1 MQTLISGTIL
11 FQCDD
16 KKVEP
21 CIHVLKAIRMIHI
34 SWRNVTPICISR
46 CFEKAGFSM
55 SLTSGN
61 AEMQENSD
69 SDDEIPL
76 ANLFNIRNRLD
87 QIGFTMDDL
96 VNVDSEVV
104 STESKSDD
112 DIVGD
117 LLNKES
123 DTDDSEIDDE
133 PIEENVP
140 TKIEGL
146 QGLETVRRVLETHEN
161 VDEKLFSALA
171 KIEQIFTSKQK
182 QTDIASFFNKI

>member
-1 MQTLISGTIL
+1 
-11 FQCDD
+11 
-16 KKVEP
+16 
-21 CIHVLKAIRMIHI
+21 MIHI
-34 SWRNVTPICISR
+34 SWRNVTPLCISR

-61 AEMQENSD
+61 VEMQENSD
-69 SDDEIPL
+69 SDDENDDDIPL
-76 ANLFNIRNRLD
+76 ANLFNIHNRLD
-87 QIGFTMDDL
+87 QIGFTTVDL

-104 STESKSDD
+104 STKSKSDD
-112 DIVGD
+112 DIVGG

-123 DTDDSEIDDE
+123 DTDILEIEDE

-146 QGLETVRRVLETHEN
+146 QGLETVRRVLETHKN
-161 VDEKLFSALA
+161 VDEKFFSALA
-171 KIEQIFTSKQK
+171 KTEQIFTSKQK

>member
-34 SWRNVTPICISR
+34 SWRNVIPICISR

-61 AEMQENSD
+61 VEMQENSD
-69 SDDEIPL
+69 SDDENDDDIPL

-96 VNVDSEVV
+96 VNGDSEVV
-104 STESKSDD
+104 STEFKS
-112 DIVGD
+112 
-117 LLNKES
+117 
-123 DTDDSEIDDE
+123 
-133 PIEENVP
+133 
-140 TKIEGL
+140 
-146 QGLETVRRVLETHEN
+146 HM
-161 VDEKLFSALA
+161 
-171 KIEQIFTSKQK
+171 TS
-182 QTDIASFFNKI
+182 

>member
-1 MQTLISGTIL
+1 MT
-11 FQCDD
+11 
-16 KKVEP
+16 
-21 CIHVLKAIRMIHI
+21 HI

-46 CFEKAGFSM
+46 CFEKAEFSM

-69 SDDEIPL
+69 SDDENDDDIPL
-76 ANLFNIRNRLD
+76 ANIFNIRNSLD
-87 QIGFTMDDL
+87 QIGFTMDEL

-117 LLNKES
+117 LLNK
-123 DTDDSEIDDE
+123 DTDNSEIDDE
-133 PIEENVP
+133 PIAENVP

-161 VDEKLFSALA
+161 VDDKLFSALA

>member
-16 KKVEP
+16 KKFEP

-34 SWRNVTPICISR
+34 SWRNVTSICISR
-46 CFEKAGFSM
+46 CCEKAGFSM

-69 SDDEIPL
+69 SDDENDDDIPL

-123 DTDDSEIDDE
+123 DTGRFG
-133 PIEENVP
+133 
-140 TKIEGL
+140 K
-146 QGLETVRRVLETHEN
+146 RWR
-161 VDEKLFSALA
+161 
-171 KIEQIFTSKQK
+171 
-182 QTDIASFFNKI
+182 TD

>member
-55 SLTSGN
+55 SLMSGN

-69 SDDEIPL
+69 SDDIPL
-76 ANLFNIRNRLD
+76 ANLFNICNRLD
-87 QIGFTMDDL
+87 QIGFTMEDL
-96 VNVDSEVV
+96 VNVDSEVI

-123 DTDDSEIDDE
+123 DMDDSEKDDE
-133 PIEENVP
+133 PIKENVP

-182 QTDIASFFNKI
+182 QTDIAIFFKKI

>member
-1 MQTLISGTIL
+1 MT
-11 FQCDD
+11 
-16 KKVEP
+16 
-21 CIHVLKAIRMIHI
+21 HI
-34 SWRNVTPICISR
+34 SWRNVIPICISR

-69 SDDEIPL
+69 SDDENDDDIPL

-96 VNVDSEVV
+96 VNVYSEIV
-104 STESKSDD
+104 STESKSDE

-133 PIEENVP
+133 PIEQNVP
-140 TKIEGL
+140 TNIEGL

-161 VDEKLFSALA
+161 VDENMFSL
-171 KIEQIFTSKQK
+171 
-182 QTDIASFFNKI
+182 

>member
-1 MQTLISGTIL
+1 MPK
-11 FQCDD
+11 C
-16 KKVEP
+16 
-21 CIHVLKAIRMIHI
+21 
-34 SWRNVTPICISR
+34 
-46 CFEKAGFSM
+46 
-55 SLTSGN
+55 
-61 AEMQENSD
+61 SD
-69 SDDEIPL
+69 SDDENDDDIPL
-76 ANLFNIRNRLD
+76 ANLFDIRNRLD

-112 DIVGD
+112 GIVGD

-123 DTDDSEIDDE
+123 DMDDSEKDVE
-133 PIEENVP
+133 PIKENVP

-182 QTDIASFFNKI
+182 QTDIASFFKKI

>member
-1 MQTLISGTIL
+1 
-11 FQCDD
+11 
-16 KKVEP
+16 
-21 CIHVLKAIRMIHI
+21 
-34 SWRNVTPICISR
+34 
-46 CFEKAGFSM
+46 
-55 SLTSGN
+55 
-61 AEMQENSD
+61 MQENSD
-69 SDDEIPL
+69 SDDENDDDIPL
-76 ANLFNIRNRLD
+76 ANIFNIRNSLD
-87 QIGFTMDDL
+87 QIGFTMDEL

-117 LLNKES
+117 LLNK
-123 DTDDSEIDDE
+123 DTDNSEIDDE
-133 PIEENVP
+133 PITENVP

-161 VDEKLFSALA
+161 VDDKLFSALA

>member
-1 MQTLISGTIL
+1 
-11 FQCDD
+11 
-16 KKVEP
+16 
-21 CIHVLKAIRMIHI
+21 
-34 SWRNVTPICISR
+34 
-46 CFEKAGFSM
+46 M

-69 SDDEIPL
+69 SDDENDDDIPL
-76 ANLFNIRNRLD
+76 ANLFNMRNRLD

-96 VNVDSEVV
+96 VNVYSEIV
-104 STESKSDD
+104 STESKSDE

-133 PIEENVP
+133 PIEQNVP

-161 VDEKLFSALA
+161 VDENMFSL
-171 KIEQIFTSKQK
+171 
-182 QTDIASFFNKI
+182 

>member
-1 MQTLISGTIL
+1 MT
-11 FQCDD
+11 
-16 KKVEP
+16 
-21 CIHVLKAIRMIHI
+21 HI
-34 SWRNVTPICISR
+34 SWRNVIPICISR

-69 SDDEIPL
+69 SDDENDDDIPL
-76 ANLFNIRNRLD
+76 ANLFNMRNRLD

-96 VNVDSEVV
+96 VNVYSEIV
-104 STESKSDD
+104 STESKSDE

-133 PIEENVP
+133 PIEQNVP
-140 TKIEGL
+140 TNIEGL

-161 VDEKLFSALA
+161 VDENMFSL
-171 KIEQIFTSKQK
+171 
-182 QTDIASFFNKI
+182 